1 MLEQLIDYA
10 QTLDSTA
17 IYLFLFVI
25 AYLENVVPPIPGDL
39 PVAFVGSLIAFNDI
53 TFFGCVLSASAGSVL
68 GFFTMYSVGRFIGL
82 RLYQDTGGTVRHK
95 WVEIT
100 KKVFPPE
107 QFDVVKEQFSRYG
120 YWLIT
125 ANRFLTGSR
134 AIISIVAGMSH
145 LNIITVHLCALVSAI
160 LWNILLVY
168 GGYLLGANWEK
179 LGDYISTYGTI
190 LTVVVLIIVAVFIVR
205 AILKRRQ
212 TSSNL

>member
-1 MLEQLIDYA
+1 MLEQIVEFA
-10 QTLDSTA
+10 KTLDSNT

-53 TFFGCVLSASAGSVL
+53 AFVGCVMSASVGSVF
-68 GFFTMYSVGRFIGL
+68 GFFTMYGVGRFIGF
-82 RLYQDTGGTVRHK
+82 RLYQENGGAVRHK
-95 WVEIT
+95 WVELT

-107 QFDVVKEQFSRYG
+107 QFDIIKEQFSRYG
-120 YWLIT
+120 YWLIV

-134 AIISIVAGMSH
+134 AIISIVSGMSH
-145 LNIITVHLCALVSAI
+145 LNIIAVHLCALISAI

-168 GGYLLGANWEK
+168 GGYLLGSNWEK
-179 LGDYISTYGTI
+179 LGDYIGTYGTI
-190 LTVVVLIIVAVFIVR
+190 LTVVVLIVVLVIITR

-212 TSSNL
+212 SPSNL

>member
-53 TFFGCVLSASAGSVL
+53 TFFGCVLSASAGSLL
-68 GFFTMYSVGRFIGL
+68 GFFTMYSVGRFIGF
-82 RLYQDTGGTVRHK
+82 RLYQDTGGIVRHK

-107 QFDVVKEQFSRYG
+107 QFDAVKEQFSRYG

-145 LNIITVHLCALVSAI
+145 LNIIIVHLCALVSAI
-160 LWNILLVY
+160 FWNILLVY

-179 LGDYISTYGTI
+179 LGDYISTYGTL
-190 LTVVVLIIVAVFIVR
+190 LTIIVLAVLTLLIAR
-205 AILKRRQ
+205 AIKKRRQ
-212 TSSNL
+212 PSSNL

>member
-1 MLEQLIDYA
+1 MLEQLVEYA
-10 QTLDSTA
+10 KTLDSMA

-39 PVAFVGSLIAFNDI
+39 PVAFVGSLLAFGDL
-53 TFFGCVLSASAGSVL
+53 TFFGCVLSASVGSVL
-68 GFFTMYSVGRFIGL
+68 GFFTMYSVGRFIGF
-82 RLYQDTGGTVRHK
+82 RLYQESGGAVRHK
-95 WVEIT
+95 WVELT

-107 QFDVVKEQFSRYG
+107 QFELVKEQFARFG
-120 YWLIT
+120 YWLIV

-134 AIISIVAGMSH
+134 AIISIAAGISH
-145 LNIITVHLCALVSAI
+145 LNIIAVHLCAFLSAM

-168 GGYLLGANWEK
+168 GGYLLGSNWEK

-190 LTVVVLIIVAVFIVR
+190 LTILVLVIVAVFIVR

-212 TSSNL
+212 PSNL